1 MKCNGFICHN
11 DAEVKVVVGK
21 DKYNNNVYDYF
32 CKSCVEGF
40 WTCECC
46 NVPLQPARILNREIN
61 IDGRF
66 LCFDCQKGIGIH
78 LCKSC
83 NRMIAKED
91 EYCISCARDKYI
103 HNYSFKPTPNFFTA
117 KTLVEKLFA
126 GIELEMNFDN
136 RKEFKDFIAE
146 YSHNQFVYLKS
157 DGSISNIGV
166 EIVSHPANFEFHFKN
181 EYWKDIFNMFKH
193 TNTLGCGLHVHLSK
207 DAFTSREVKFLDY
220 FINKCTYTT
229 TQIGSRGLTDYCRK
243 HNGRRFG
250 YDRMSSHTD
259 ACNLS
264 NDKTIEL
271 RFCKSTDNY
280 KSFIKKLKN
289 IYTLILFVKVICN
302 KHDNLVNVLMKEE
315 NLKMLERYFEHF
327 KGEFLSRI

>member
-1 MKCNGFICHN
+1 MKCKGFACHN
-11 DAEVKVVVGK
+11 AAEIKVVVGR
-21 DKYNNNVYDYF
+21 DKYGNNVYDYF
-32 CKSCVEGF
+32 CKSCVKAF
-40 WTCECC
+40 IVCEHC
-46 NVPLQPARILNREIN
+46 NIFIYPTNLLTRDIN
-61 IDGRF
+61 IDGRY
-66 LCFDCQKGIGIH
+66 LCFDCQKEIGIH
-78 LCKSC
+78 HCKSC

-91 EYCISCARDKYI
+91 EYCVCCARDKYI
-103 HNYSFKPTPNFFTA
+103 NNYSFKPTPNFFKA

-146 YSHNQFVYLKS
+146 YSDHPFVYLKS

-181 EYWKDIFNMFKH
+181 NYWKDIFNMFKH

-207 DAFTSREVKFLDY
+207 TAFNPIEVKFLDY
-220 FINKCTYTT
+220 FINKCTYVT
-229 TQIGSRGLTDYCRK
+229 TQIGSRALTDYCCKR
-243 HNGRRFG
+243 NGKRFG

-264 NDKTIEL
+264 NAHTIEL

-289 IYTLILFVKVICN
+289 IYTLILFVKVICE
-302 KHDNLVNVLMKEE
+302 KQLVNVLMKEE